1 MSVVD
6 RNSRISKPVY
16 ARDVRAGNKVW
27 DYGHHQWQFI
37 TQVERVE
44 DAGKMIKQEVGMLAR
59 WERQPS
65 DMITFFYADG
75 DKEIIKADDVV
86 LVEFRHKDGEEPWR
100 S

>member
-1 MSVVD
+1 L
-6 RNSRISKPVY
+6 
-16 ARDVRAGNKVW
+16 
-27 DYGHHQWQFI
+27 
-37 TQVERVE
+37 
-44 DAGKMIKQEVGMLAR
+44 LAR